1 MDRRSLYDLRIAAFM
16 DTPGQ
21 KFNELRKEVNYY
33 KAQLNQLTGDFVSRD
48 YQVIDMSIEIAQ
60 MRKGLELIAALN
72 QFKSIAAF
80 EEIYEHFTEQMI
92 VHMQMDLS
100 LVLQPVPEMPGYF
113 SPAFIKGNFSTKSAL
128 SIQQKICIPAS
139 FLQQECSLLVNK
151 DTASSPFINM
161 LIGCCG
167 TPFFILTPV
176 IVQKRVI
183 SYLFTGRKKE
193 TVLLAASRL
202 LMHDVHTLE
211 AIAGVIAALKNQHEQ
226 FQLIINERE
235 RISSDMHDEIGSGI
249 THIALMSELIQ
260 TQQKDNKELKKDI
273 SIIAVSAHRLVQ
285 TMSEIIWALNPHNDT
300 LENLLAYIR
309 EQSQQFFEPLKIQF
323 DIYFPDAVPDM
334 KLSNVQRRNL
344 YLVTRE
350 ALNNAL
356 KHSEAT
362 AIQLKFELLGSRC
375 SFSVN
380 DNGTGIV
387 TTGNKAGS
395 NGLKNMKKR
404 MEDLGGTIAWIS
416 KKKGTSVEYCIPI

>member
-1 MDRRSLYDLRIAAFM
+1 LYDLRIAAFM
-16 DTPGQ
+16 DTQGQ
-21 KFNELRKEVNYY
+21 KINDLREEVDYY
-33 KAQLNQLTGDFVSRD
+33 KRQLNELTGDFVSRD
-48 YQVIDMSIEIAQ
+48 YQVIDMSIEITQ

-80 EEIYEHFTEQMI
+80 EEIYDHFTEQMN

-100 LVLQPVPEMPGYF
+100 MILKPLPEMPGCF
-113 SPAFIKGNFSTKSAL
+113 SPAFIKGNFSGKAAISA
-128 SIQQKICIPAS
+128 QQKIGIPAS
-139 FLQQECSLLVNK
+139 FIEQKCSLLVNR
-151 DTASSPFINM
+151 DTPSSPFIEM
-161 LIGCCG
+161 LIDCFG

-202 LMHDVHTLE
+202 LMNDVHTLE
-211 AIAGVIAALKNQHEQ
+211 AIAGVIAALKNQDEQ
-226 FQLIINERE
+226 FQLIVNERE
-235 RISSDMHDEIGSGI
+235 RISRDMHDEIGSGI
-249 THIALMSELIQ
+249 THIALMSELIL
-260 TQQKDNKELKKDI
+260 TQQKDEKGLKKDI
-273 SIIAVSAHRLVQ
+273 SIIALSAHRLVQ

-309 EQSQQFFEPLKIQF
+309 EQSQQFFEPLEIQF

-356 KHSEAT
+356 KHSAAT
-362 AIQLKFELLGSRC
+362 AIQLKFELLESRC

-404 MEDLGGTIAWIS
+404 IEDLGGSIAWIS
-416 KKKGTSVEYCIPI
+416 KEKGTSVEYCIPLY

>member
-1 MDRRSLYDLRIAAFM
+1 LYDLRIAAFM
-16 DTPGQ
+16 DTSGQ
-21 KFNELRKEVNYY
+21 KFNDLRKEVNYY

-72 QFKSIAAF
+72 QFKSIAVF
-80 EEIYEHFTEQMI
+80 EEIYEHITEQMN

-100 LVLQPVPEMPGYF
+100 MILQPLAEMPGYF
-113 SPAFIKGNFSTKSAL
+113 SPAFIKGNFSAEAAISV
-128 SIQQKICIPAS
+128 QQKICIPAS
-139 FLQQECSLLVNK
+139 FIEQKCSLLVNR

-161 LIGCCG
+161 LVDCFGM
-167 TPFFILTPV
+167 PFFILTPV
-176 IVQKRVI
+176 IVQKQVI

-226 FQLIINERE
+226 FQLIVNERE

-260 TQQKDNKELKKDI
+260 TQQKDEKGLKKDI
-273 SIIAVSAHRLVQ
+273 SIIALSAHRLVQ

-323 DIYFPDAVPDM
+323 DIYFPDAVPDT

-362 AIQLKFELLGSRC
+362 AIQLKFELLGSGC

-387 TTGNKAGS
+387 TTGIKAGN

-416 KKKGTSVEYCIPI
+416 KENGTSVEYCIPIY